1 MAPRILVVDD
11 DSLIRR
17 IMRDT
22 LSTLPADVSE
32 AKEGDEAL
40 KLAKAERPDLIFL
53 DTMMPGMDG
62 FQIAK
67 VLKQDPLTAGIPL
80 VFVSALGTASHKVRG
95 LDLGAEDYMAKPID
109 PEELKAR
116 VRSILRRTHPPAP
129 APESTAPAV
138 ASGKLQAMP
147 LPSLVRWLEMERRSA
162 RLLLTRPGEE
172 GEITFSDGRI
182 SRAVQGPRRGEAAL
196 YQLLTWREG
205 GFEILSAP
213 EEQLPVGGE
222 VMLANEDLLQ
232 TGNRRMEE
240 ATRLRA
246 GLPGPEALLEI
257 PAALRTTAEAV
268 LPQDGASLMA
278 LLDGKHDLNQIL
290 AGSPLDACMTL
301 KLLHRLS
308 RVGALGWVA
317 GPGASGAAP
326 AARRSILRLP
336 TEVPLQYQS
345 LRALQEASRFTLSSR
360 GMFVQT
366 STPFGLGEQVLLRF
380 QLPGGTTWITAVG
393 QVVWRNA
400 DAQKSK
406 PGDLGMM
413 LQFIDAPGE
422 VLAAIEEC
430 LTQGIVAEIR
440 GALEQPADPT
450 DPPGS

>member
-1 MAPRILVVDD
+1 MTPRILVVDD

-32 AKEGDEAL
+32 AKEGEEAL

-62 FQIAK
+62 FQIAE

-116 VRSILRRTHPPAP
+116 VRSILRRTRPPAP
-129 APESTAPAV
+129 APETAEPAV

-162 RLLLTRPGEE
+162 RLLLTRAGEE
-172 GEITFSDGRI
+172 GEVTFSEGRI
-182 SRAVQGPRRGEAAL
+182 SRAMQGPRRGEAAL

-205 GFEILSAP
+205 GFEIMPAP
-213 EEQLPVGGE
+213 EGQMPVGGE
-222 VMLANEDLLQ
+222 VKLANEELLQ
-232 TGNRRMEE
+232 EGSRRIEE
-240 ATRLRA
+240 STALRA
-246 GLPGPEALLEI
+246 GLPGSEALLEI
-257 PAALRTTAEAV
+257 PAALRTAAEAV
-268 LPQDGASLMA
+268 VPQDGAILMA
-278 LLDGKHDLNQIL
+278 LLDGKKDIEQIL
-290 AGSPLDACMTL
+290 AGSPFDAWMTL
-301 KLLHRLS
+301 KILHRLS
-308 RVGALGWVA
+308 RLGALGWVA
-317 GPGASGAAP
+317 GPGTAGP
-326 AARRSILRLP
+326 AAGPRRSILRLLAEMP
-336 TEVPLQYQS
+336 VQYQS
-345 LRALQEASRFTLSSR
+345 LRALPEASRFTLSAR

-366 STPFGLGEQVLLRF
+366 PAPFEMGDQVLLRF
-380 QLPGGTTWITAVG
+380 QLPGGTSWITAVG

-406 PGDLGMM
+406 PEDVGMM
-413 LQFIDAPGE
+413 LQFVEASVE

-430 LTQGIVAEIR
+430 LTQGIVGQIR
-440 GALEQPADPT
+440 GALEQP
-450 DPPGS
+450 